1 MTPCRDFR
9 LEGRERHLCRDVSER
24 VRHGRPHE
32 TSGTLHRG
40 AATAKTGKTH
50 FQYFRKKRIFCCLPK
65 VLNTEMAKK
74 VCPRL
79 RELAPQSEA
88 GSRNVGHTFLAN
100 AVVFFKNI

>member
-1 MTPCRDFR
+1 MCLNACVMGALMRP
-9 LEGRERHLCRDVSER
+9 LELSIEEPQLPKQGRNIFNIF
-24 VRHGRPHE
+24 
-32 TSGTLHRG
+32 
-40 AATAKTGKTH
+40 A
-50 FQYFRKKRIFCCLPK
+50 KKRIFCCLPK

>member
-40 AATAKTGKTH
+40 AATAKTGKKH
-50 FQYFRKKRIFCCLPK
+50 FQYFRKKTYFL
-65 VLNTEMAKK
+65 LFAK
-74 VCPRL
+74 
-79 RELAPQSEA
+79 
-88 GSRNVGHTFLAN
+88 G
-100 AVVFFKNI
+100 FKYRDGQKSVS